1 MPELLELYN
10 DYLDKGGLIFFIL
23 SLLSI
28 FSITIIFYKLIFFTQ
43 IRKKNFIKLEERIQ
57 LGTSKKVFSNELQE
71 NKNKNILSSMLYT
84 LTSLSNDKSLD
95 GSEKKEKLKVIISE
109 HIRKLDQF
117 LPTLEI
123 ISNVSPLMGL
133 LGTVIG
139 MINSFNKLEIGG
151 SLVDPALLAG
161 GIWTALLT
169 TAIGLVVAIPA
180 LVAHHFFEKKVLEF
194 QQSMENFYVIFNS
207 SKNE

>member
-28 FSITIIFYKLIFFTQ
+28 FSIAIIFYKLIFFTQ

-84 LTSLSNDKSLD
+84 LTSLSNDKSLNL
-95 GSEKKEKLKVIISE
+95 SEKNEKLKVIISE

>member
-28 FSITIIFYKLIFFTQ
+28 FSIAIIFYKLIFFTQ

-84 LTSLSNDKSLD
+84 LTSLSNDKSLNL
-95 GSEKKEKLKVIISE
+95 SEKNEKLKVIISE

-194 QQSMENFYVIFNS
+194 RQSMENFYVIFNS

>member
-28 FSITIIFYKLIFFTQ
+28 FSIAIIFYKLIFFTQ

-84 LTSLSNDKSLD
+84 LTSLSNDKSLNL
-95 GSEKKEKLKVIISE
+95 SEKNEKLKVIISE

-180 LVAHHFFEKKVLEF
+180 LVAHHFFEKKVFEF

-207 SKNE
+207 SNNE

>member
-1 MPELLELYN
+1 MTELLELYN
-10 DYLDKGGLIFFIL
+10 NYLDKGGLIFFIL

-28 FSITIIFYKLIFFTQ
+28 FSITIIFYKLILFTQ

>member
-1 MPELLELYN
+1 MPELLEIYN

-28 FSITIIFYKLIFFTQ
+28 FSIAIIFYKLIFFTQ

-84 LTSLSNDKSLD
+84 LTSLSNDKSLNL
-95 GSEKKEKLKVIISE
+95 SEKNEKLKVIISE

>member
-10 DYLDKGGLIFFIL
+10 NYLDKGGLIFFIL

-57 LGTSKKVFSNELQE
+57 LGTSKKVFSDELQE
-71 NKNKNILSSMLYT
+71 NKNVLSFMLHT
-84 LTSLSNDKSLD
+84 LVSLSNDKSLNV
-95 GSEKKEKLKVIISE
+95 SEKKEKLKVIISE
-109 HIRKLDQF
+109 HIRRLDKF

-180 LVAHHFFEKKVLEF
+180 LVAHHFFEKKVIEF

>member
-28 FSITIIFYKLIFFTQ
+28 FSIAIIFYKLIFFTQ

-84 LTSLSNDKSLD
+84 LTSLSNDKSLNL
-95 GSEKKEKLKVIISE
+95 SEKNEKLKVIISE

-207 SKNE
+207 SNNE

>member
-1 MPELLELYN
+1 MTELLELYN
-10 DYLDKGGLIFFIL
+10 NYLDKGGLIFFIL

-28 FSITIIFYKLIFFTQ
+28 FSITIIFYKLILFTQ

-84 LTSLSNDKSLD
+84 LTSLSNDKSLNL
-95 GSEKKEKLKVIISE
+95 SEKNEKLKVIISE

>member
-1 MPELLELYN
+1 
-10 DYLDKGGLIFFIL
+10 
-23 SLLSI
+23 
-28 FSITIIFYKLIFFTQ
+28 
-43 IRKKNFIKLEERIQ
+43 
-57 LGTSKKVFSNELQE
+57 
-71 NKNKNILSSMLYT
+71 
-84 LTSLSNDKSLD
+84 
-95 GSEKKEKLKVIISE
+95 
-109 HIRKLDQF
+109 
-117 LPTLEI
+117 
-123 ISNVSPLMGL
+123 MGL

-169 TAIGLVVAIPA
+169 TANGLVVAIPA

>member
-10 DYLDKGGLIFFIL
+10 NYLDKGGLIFFIL

-71 NKNKNILSSMLYT
+71 NKNVLSFMLHT
-84 LTSLSNDKSLD
+84 LVSLSNDKSLNV
-95 GSEKKEKLKVIISE
+95 SEKKEKLKVIISE

-169 TAIGLVVAIPA
+169 TAVGLVVAIPA

>member
-1 MPELLELYN
+1 MLELFEIYN

-23 SLLSI
+23 SLLSV

-43 IRKKNFIKLEERIQ
+43 IRKKNFFELEERIQ
-57 LGTSKKVFSNELQE
+57 LGVSKKVFTDELQE
-71 NKNKNILSSMLYT
+71 NKNKSILFFMLNT
-84 LTSLSNDKSLD
+84 LVSLSNDKSLSV
-95 GSEKKEKLKVIISE
+95 SEKKEKLKVIISE
-109 HIRKLDQF
+109 QIRKLDQF

-123 ISNVSPLMGL
+123 ISNISPLMGL

-180 LVAHHFFEKKVLEF
+180 LVAHHFFEKRVLEV

>member
-23 SLLSI
+23 SLLSV

-43 IRKKNFIKLEERIQ
+43 IRKKNFTKLEERIQ
-57 LGTSKKVFSNELQE
+57 LGTSKKVFSDELQE
-71 NKNKNILSSMLYT
+71 NKNVLSFMLHT
-84 LTSLSNDKSLD
+84 LVSLSNDKSLNV
-95 GSEKKEKLKVIISE
+95 SEKKEKLKVIISE
-109 HIRKLDQF
+109 HIRRLDKF

-180 LVAHHFFEKKVLEF
+180 LVAHHFFEKKVIEF

>member
-28 FSITIIFYKLIFFTQ
+28 FSIAIIFYKLILFTQ
-43 IRKKNFIKLEERIQ
+43 IRKKYFIKLEERIQ

-84 LTSLSNDKSLD
+84 LTSLSNDKSLNL
-95 GSEKKEKLKVIISE
+95 SEKNEKLKVIISE

-194 QQSMENFYVIFNS
+194 QQSM
-207 SKNE
+207 

>member
-10 DYLDKGGLIFFIL
+10 NYLDKGGLIFFIL

-43 IRKKNFIKLEERIQ
+43 IRKKNFIKIEERIQ

-71 NKNKNILSSMLYT
+71 NKNKNILFSMLYT
-84 LTSLSNDKSLD
+84 LTSLSNDKSLNV
-95 GSEKKEKLKVIISE
+95 SEKKEKLKVIISE

-169 TAIGLVVAIPA
+169 TAVGLVVAIPA

>member
-1 MPELLELYN
+1 MTELLELYN
-10 DYLDKGGLIFFIL
+10 NYLDKGGLIFFIL

-28 FSITIIFYKLIFFTQ
+28 FSITIIFYKLILFTQ

-84 LTSLSNDKSLD
+84 LTSLSNDKSLNA
-95 GSEKKEKLKVIISE
+95 SEKKEKLKVIISE

-151 SLVDPALLAG
+151 SLVDPSLLAG

-180 LVAHHFFEKKVLEF
+180 LVAHHFFEKKVSEF

>member
-1 MPELLELYN
+1 MTELLELYN
-10 DYLDKGGLIFFIL
+10 NYLDKGGLIFFIL

-28 FSITIIFYKLIFFTQ
+28 FSITIIFYKLILFTQ

-151 SLVDPALLAG
+151 SLVDPSLLAG

>member
-28 FSITIIFYKLIFFTQ
+28 FSIAIIFYKLIFFTQ

-57 LGTSKKVFSNELQE
+57 LGTSKKVFSNELKE

-84 LTSLSNDKSLD
+84 LTSLSNDKSLNL
-95 GSEKKEKLKVIISE
+95 SEKNEKLKVIISE

-207 SKNE
+207 SNNE

>member
-28 FSITIIFYKLIFFTQ
+28 FSIAIIFYKLIFFTQ
-43 IRKKNFIKLEERIQ
+43 IRKKNFIKLEERIH

-71 NKNKNILSSMLYT
+71 NKNILSSMLYT
-84 LTSLSNDKSLD
+84 LTSLSNDKSLNL
-95 GSEKKEKLKVIISE
+95 SEKNEKLKVIISE